1 MTRWNGSAGSL
12 APSDREM
19 LTLTVGDEL
28 PLVLSEKLPL
38 LLCDSLSDRVG
49 VDVCDA
55 DSVPLL
61 KDCLTVSEVVA
72 LELSE
77 TLIEGDSLG
86 EVEELP
92 LLLSLAERL
101 VDGEGEGV
109 DDSDSL
115 IEEDDD

>member
-1 MTRWNGSAGSL
+1 
-12 APSDREM
+12 M

-115 IEEDDD
+115 IDGDSD